1 MSPKTTTLDSGL
13 RVVSYEMPQLQT
25 TSLGIWVKAGARN
38 ESAAQNGIAHYLEH
52 MAFKGTSRRSA
63 LQIAEE
69 IEDVGGEI
77 NASTS
82 MEMTAY
88 YARVLKDDAPLAID
102 ILSDI
107 ILDPKFDK
115 DELERERGVI
125 LQEIA
130 ASIDTPDDLVF
141 DLAQRAAYPDHA
153 LGRPI
158 LGSAE
163 AVKGYNGEA
172 IAAYRD
178 QHYAAPSILVSAAG
192 AIEHE
197 RLVDLAQSA
206 LSSLPTTAGPKWD
219 NANYGGGVHL
229 VKKPLEQTHVVLCF
243 QAPGYL
249 SKDIYALQVLSGVL
263 GGGMSSRLFQEV
275 REKRGLCYSIFAYA
289 SAYEDTGLL
298 NVYAATG
305 SQETGELVD
314 VVSDQL
320 RSIAS
325 SVTEEEIKRA
335 RSQLKAGLMMSLES
349 SSARANQ
356 IARQML
362 IHNRVVSPEEIIKKI
377 DAVDVAAISKLA
389 SGLFERARPSLG
401 AVGDLSGLSPY
412 DDIAAEFA

>member
-1 MSPKTTTLDSGL
+1 MTPKLTTLDSGL
-13 RVVSYEMPQLQT
+13 RVVSYRMPQLQT

-38 ESAAQNGIAHYLEH
+38 ETAAQNGIAHYLEH
-52 MAFKGTSRRSA
+52 MAFKGTSKRNA

-107 ILDPKFDK
+107 ILDPKFDEN
-115 DELERERGVI
+115 ELERERGVI

-141 DLAQRAAYPDHA
+141 DLAQKAAYPDHP

-163 AVKGYNGEA
+163 AVSQYDGAA

-192 AIEHE
+192 AIEHDE
-197 RLVDLAQSA
+197 LVELARSA
-206 LSSLPTTAGPKWD
+206 LAALPTVAGPKWD
-219 NANYGGGVHL
+219 GAQYGGGVHL
-229 VKKPLEQTHVVLCF
+229 VEKPLEQTHVVLSF
-243 QAPGYL
+243 KGPGYH
-249 SKDIYALQVLSGVL
+249 SEDIYALQVLSGIL

-289 SAYEDTGLL
+289 SAYEDTGLI

-305 SQETGELVD
+305 PRETGELVD
-314 VVSDQL
+314 VVSEQL
-320 RSIAS
+320 RTIARTVS
-325 SVTEEEIKRA
+325 EAEVKRA
-335 RSQLKAGLMMSLES
+335 RTQLKAGLMMSLES

-356 IARQML
+356 IARQL
-362 IHNRVVSPEEIIKKI
+362 LLYNRVVSPEEIIEKI
-377 DAVDVAAISKLA
+377 DAVDVAAISDLA
-389 SGLFERARPSLG
+389 SRLFERTRPSLG
-401 AVGDLSGLSPY
+401 AVGDLSGLASY
-412 DDIAAEFA
+412 DQIAAQFA

>member
-1 MSPKTTTLDSGL
+1 MTPKLTTLDSGL
-13 RVVSYEMPQLQT
+13 RVVSYQMPQLQT

-38 ESAAQNGIAHYLEH
+38 ESTAQNGIALYLEH
-52 MAFKGTSRRSA
+52 MAFKGTSKRNA

-77 NASTS
+77 NAATS
-82 MEMTAY
+82 METTAY
-88 YARVLKDDAPLAID
+88 YARVLKDDAPLALD

-107 ILDPKFDK
+107 ILDPKFDQT
-115 DELERERGVI
+115 ELERERGVI

-141 DLAQRAAYPDHA
+141 DLAQKAAYPDHP

-163 AVKGYNGEA
+163 AVSQYDGAA

-192 AIEHE
+192 AVEHDE
-197 RLVDLAQSA
+197 LVDLAQSA
-206 LSSLPTTAGPKWD
+206 LAALPTAAGPKWD
-219 NANYGGGVHL
+219 GAQYGGGVHL
-229 VKKPLEQTHVVLCF
+229 VEKPLEQTHVVLSF
-243 QAPGYL
+243 KAPGYH
-249 SKDIYALQVLSGVL
+249 SKDIYALQVLSGIL

-305 SQETGELVD
+305 PQETGELVD
-314 VVSDQL
+314 VVSEQL
-320 RSIAS
+320 RTIAQT
-325 SVTEEEIKRA
+325 VGEAEVKRA
-335 RSQLKAGLMMSLES
+335 RTQLKAGLMMSLES

-356 IARQML
+356 IARQL
-362 IHNRVVSPEEIIKKI
+362 LLYNRVVSPEEIIEKI
-377 DAVDVAAISKLA
+377 DAVDVAAISDLG
-389 SGLFERARPSLG
+389 SRLFERTRPALG
-401 AVGDLSGLSPY
+401 AVGDLSGLAPY
-412 DDIAAEFA
+412 DQIAAQFA

>member
-1 MSPKTTTLDSGL
+1 MSLKTTTLDSGL
-13 RVVSYEMPQLQT
+13 RVLSYEMPEFQT
-25 TSLGIWVKAGARN
+25 TSLGVWVKAGARN

-107 ILDPKFDK
+107 ILDPKFDEG
-115 DELERERGVI
+115 ELERERGVI

-141 DLAQRAAYPDHA
+141 DLAQQAAYPDHP

-158 LGSAE
+158 LGSAD
-163 AVKGYNGEA
+163 AVRSYDGAA

-178 QHYAAPSILVSAAG
+178 EHYAAPSILVSAAG

-206 LSSLPTTAGPKWD
+206 LSSLPTKAGPKWD
-219 NANYGGGVHL
+219 GASYQGGVHME
-229 VKKPLEQTHVVLCF
+229 KKPLEQTHVVMCF

-275 REKRGLCYSIFAYA
+275 REKRGLCYSIFSYA

-298 NVYAATG
+298 NVYSATG
-305 SQETGELVD
+305 PRETKELVD

-320 RSIAS
+320 RSIAH
-325 SVTEEEIKRA
+325 SVTEEEVKRA
-335 RSQLKAGLMMSLES
+335 RAQLKAGLMMSLES

-362 IHNRVVSPEEIIKKI
+362 VHNRVVSPEELIEKI
-377 DAVDVAAISKLA
+377 DAVDAHAIAKLA
-389 SGLFERARPSLG
+389 SGLFENVRPSLG

-412 DDIAAEFA
+412 DDIAAQFA

>member
-1 MSPKTTTLDSGL
+1 MSPKVTKLDSGL
-13 RVVSYEMPQLQT
+13 RVVSYQMPELQT

-38 ESAAQNGIAHYLEH
+38 ESEAQNGIAHYLEH
-52 MAFKGTSRRSA
+52 MAFKGTSRRNA

-115 DELERERGVI
+115 GELERERGVI

-141 DLAQRAAYPDHA
+141 DLAQKVAYPDHA

-158 LGSAE
+158 LGSSE
-163 AVKGYNGEA
+163 AVSKYNGEA

-197 RLVDLAQSA
+197 QLVDLAQSA
-206 LSSLPTTAGPKWD
+206 LASLPAEAGPKWD
-219 NANYGGGVHL
+219 GASYQGGVS
-229 VKKPLEQTHVVLCF
+229 VVEKPLEQTHVVLCF
-243 QAPGYL
+243 EAPGYL
-249 SKDIYALQVLSGVL
+249 SEDIYALQILSGIL

-275 REKRGLCYSIFAYA
+275 REKRGLCYSIFSYA
-289 SAYEDTGLL
+289 SAYEDTGLM

-305 SQETGELVD
+305 PGETAELID

-320 RSIAS
+320 RNVAG
-325 SVTEEEIKRA
+325 SVTEQEVNRA
-335 RSQLKAGLMMSLES
+335 RAQLKAGLMMSLES
-349 SSARANQ
+349 SSTRANQ
-356 IARQML
+356 IARQLL
-362 IHNRVVSPEEIIKKI
+362 IHNRVVSPEELIQKI
-377 DAVDVAAISKLA
+377 DAVDVSAISKLA
-389 SGLFERARPSLG
+389 AGLFERTRPTLS

-412 DDIAAEFA
+412 DKIVAEFA